1 MSMVVVGR
9 SVSISPV
16 WSVSISISV
25 PGIWISF
32 SFGFSFSFL
41 NNMDGSTTVS
51 VVGVWFY
58 DGVGNWGIVVSVWV
72 IIHTT
77 IDIWVGVND
86 WFLDF
91 FGLSFNNF
99 FFYLFGS
106 LYCGNGILVVWVSV
120 SVSVWMV
127 DCCSSVGIVIPRI
140 CLGFGLSCGSSEES
154 ENYEKFHG

>member
-1 MSMVVVGR
+1 
-9 SVSISPV
+9 
-16 WSVSISISV
+16 
-25 PGIWISF
+25 
-32 SFGFSFSFL
+32 
-41 NNMDGSTTVS
+41 MDGSTTVS

-72 IIHTT
+72 ISMIST
-77 IDIWVGVND
+77 IDVWVGVND

-91 FGLSFNNF
+91 FGLSFNN

-140 CLGFGLSCGSSEES
+140 CLGFGLSCGSSEKS
-154 ENYEKFHG
+154 ENYELKTI